1 MRAIVSPL
9 LPYIVLYSREKG
21 TQMAIQ
27 RKKELGYLT
36 FNECVEMAEN
46 DTKDDYAINVRHGL
60 FVIFS
65 DVTIVLDPIEE
76 PDLFPDPESVKT
88 YLHISPWDLY
98 YSLPEGSIICC
109 DAQDPPV
116 SWMNQTFCASGWLFN
131 PTPYQLDQAWE
142 VYTHEYL
149 GLIVDEIVSMD
160 PGR

>member
-1 MRAIVSPL
+1 
-9 LPYIVLYSREKG
+9 
-21 TQMAIQ
+21 MAIQ
-27 RKKELGYLT
+27 RKKLGYLT

-76 PDLFPDPESVKT
+76 PNLFPDPESVKT
-88 YLHISPWDLY
+88 YLHASLWDLY
-98 YSLPEGSIICC
+98 YSLPEDSIECY

-116 SWMNQTFCASGWLFN
+116 PWTNQAFDEGWLLN
-131 PTPYQLDQAWE
+131 PSLYELDQAWE
-142 VYTHEYL
+142 DYTHEYPSL
-149 GLIVDEIVSMD
+149 KENEIVSMD